1 LGFSAGVLN
10 LVPFVHGDLCSDGQR
25 LFDLAR
31 YRLLGRRSAWLV
43 AATREPDPHAATS
56 VAPPG

>member
-1 LGFSAGVLN
+1 MLN

-43 AATREPDPHAATS
+43 AATREPDPHAATF